1 MQTEMPSSPTGGLCL
16 PTGKHAGILTL
27 FQTIVNKKMDKKH
40 FFLAA
45 LFHSEIRTLSPIISL
60 SVHNYFD

>member
-1 MQTEMPSSPTGGLCL
+1 MQTEMSSSPTGGLCL
-16 PTGKHAGILTL
+16 LTGKHTGILTL
-27 FQTIVNKKMDKKH
+27 FQTLVNKKMDKMH

-60 SVHNYFD
+60 KRAEFF